1 MPEPSPN
8 CPHPLS
14 SPLLDTRDRE
24 AILARLFFDRP
35 PNVVF
40 DCGASTGNF
49 TAAYLTLFPRA
60 TIHAFEPHPHSADQL
75 RSRFHD
81 APRVTV
87 EQTAVGAAGGAAV
100 FHMNRLP
107 YTSSLLPRPSA
118 GRRYFPL
125 MDGVVERVEV
135 PVTTLDDYCH
145 RHAIERIDIL
155 KMDIQGAELAA
166 LRGADLLLRE
176 RRIDAIFTEIF
187 FVPHYEGGC
196 LLHELW
202 GHLAAHGYG
211 LYTLFPSREGRNGQ
225 LRLGDAIFISPEL
238 QAAVVDRVPDEP

>member
-1 MPEPSPN
+1 MPESSAN

-24 AILARLFFDRP
+24 ATLARLFVDRQP
-35 PNVVF
+35 GVVF
-40 DCGASTGNF
+40 DCGASSGGF

-60 TIHAFEPHPHSADQL
+60 TIHAFEPHPQTADHL
-75 RSRFHD
+75 RSRFQGE
-81 APRVTV
+81 PRVVV
-87 EQTAVGAAGGAAV
+87 EQTAVGAGAGVAD
-100 FHMNRLP
+100 FHMHRLP
-107 YTSSLLPRPSA
+107 YTSSLLPRPST

-125 MDGVVERVEV
+125 MDGVADRVAV
-135 PVTTLDDYCH
+135 PVTTLDDYCR
-145 RHAIERIDIL
+145 RHAIERIDVL

-166 LRGADLLLRE
+166 LRGAETLLRD
-176 RRIDAIFTEIF
+176 RRIDAIFTETF

-211 LYTLFPSREGRNGQ
+211 LYTLFPSREGCNGQ

-238 QAAVVDRVPDEP
+238 RAAVVDRGPDEP

>member
-1 MPEPSPN
+1 
-8 CPHPLS
+8 
-14 SPLLDTRDRE
+14 
-24 AILARLFFDRP
+24 
-35 PNVVF
+35 V
-40 DCGASTGNF
+40 
-49 TAAYLTLFPRA
+49 
-60 TIHAFEPHPHSADQL
+60 
-75 RSRFHD
+75 
-81 APRVTV
+81 V
-87 EQTAVGAAGGAAV
+87 EQAAVGAAGGVAV

-125 MDGVVERVEV
+125 MDGVAERVEV

-145 RHAIERIDIL
+145 RHAIERIDVL

-166 LRGADLLLRE
+166 LRGAQSLLQE
-176 RRIDAIFTEIF
+176 RRIDAIFTETF
-187 FVPHYEGGC
+187 FVSHYEGGC

-202 GHLAAHGYG
+202 GHLAAYGYG

-238 QAAVVDRVPDEP
+238 RAAVVDRIPDEP

>member
-1 MPEPSPN
+1 MPESSAN

-24 AILARLFFDRP
+24 AILARLFVDRP
-35 PNVVF
+35 PTVVF
-40 DCGASTGNF
+40 DCGASGGGF
-49 TAAYLTLFPRA
+49 SAAYLALFPRA
-60 TIHAFEPHPHSADQL
+60 TIHAFEPHPHTAKML
-75 RSRFHD
+75 RERFHGE
-81 APRVTV
+81 PRIVV
-87 EQTAVGAAGGAAV
+87 EQAAVGAVAGVAA
-100 FHMNRLP
+100 FHLNRLP

-125 MDGVVERVEV
+125 MDGVEERVDV
-135 PVTTLDDYCH
+135 PATTLDDYCR

-166 LRGADLLLRE
+166 LRGAESLLRE
-176 RRIDAIFTEIF
+176 HRIDAIFTEAF
-187 FVPHYEGGC
+187 FVPHYEGAC

-202 GHLAAHGYG
+202 GHLAGHGYG

-225 LRLGDAIFISPEL
+225 LRLGDAIFVSPEL
-238 QAAVVDRVPDEP
+238 RAAVVDRIADEP